1 MATKR
6 PIEIETA
13 SGEPRS
19 FLEETKDGPTN
30 KQANEGIIR
39 RTRKRR
45 KLMEPTNFPVG
56 EANGG
61 PKWKRG
67 RKPQIAIKS
76 IGRVELWD
84 VHEIGVD
91 FEEIWID
98 LTVETVSEEWKVK
111 LILDSPTQAE
121 ELITKLR
128 AALAQKSED
137 KTGTETDPNDKGEL
151 HEHN

>member
-1 MATKR
+1 MAKR

-13 SGEPRS
+13 SGEPGS
-19 FLEETKDGPTN
+19 FLKETKHNST

-39 RTRKRR
+39 LTRKRR
-45 KLMEPTNFPVG
+45 NLVKTTNFPVG
-56 EANGG
+56 EANQG
-61 PKWKRG
+61 PDWKRG
-67 RKPQIAIKS
+67 KKPQISVKS

-98 LTVETVSEEWKVK
+98 LIIETVSEEWEVR

-121 ELITKLR
+121 ELITKIG
-128 AALAQKSED
+128 AALAQKDDE
-137 KTGTETDPNDKGEL
+137 KTATETDPNDK
-151 HEHN
+151 